1 MRILCSV
8 LTVGVLA
15 MVLAGCGGTPGSTPG
30 SSGPATSNPG
40 SSNPGTSDTDYA
52 AKYKAAVEPLPHI
65 AEIDASYKSSG
76 GMGRSADVFMH
87 ADTSDRATM
96 VEVLADAFPAIVDA
110 AAGDP
115 EVNLAIQVISA
126 DGASAVS
133 PADLGYT
140 GSGSLTSYRKFLG
153 K

>member
-1 MRILCSV
+1 MRKIFTV
-8 LTVGVLA
+8 LAVGLLA
-15 MVLAGCGGTPGSTPG
+15 MVLAGCG
-30 SSGPATSNPG
+30 AQA
-40 SSNPGTSDTDYA
+40 GTSDTDYA

-115 EVNLAIQVISA
+115 EVSLAIQVISA

-133 PADLGYT
+133 PADLGYK